1 MDKIFVD
8 SGIFVT
14 HCMTGDTKL
23 IKLLEKYEL
32 FTTPNV
38 IEESFYKSLFL
49 RTETVYGKSSKY
61 MLKEKYQKEQTNFEP
76 IYRYFTYFIKQLILF
91 DTLNIVPIDS
101 DIILSSIELSWKC
114 NLLPNDALITA
125 ACKHY
130 GIKKIATLDG
140 DFKRV
145 KFLKIIEL

>member
-1 MDKIFVD
+1 
-8 SGIFVT
+8 
-14 HCMTGDTKL
+14 MTGDTKL

-76 IYRYFTYFIKQLILF
+76 IYRYFTDFIKQLILF

-101 DIILSSIELSWKC
+101 DIILSSIELSWRC

-130 GIKKIATLDG
+130 GIKKIATLDR

>member
-14 HCMTGDTKL
+14 HCMVGDDRL
-23 IKLLEKYEL
+23 IKLLGEYEL

-49 RTETVYGKSSKY
+49 RAEIVYGKSSKY
-61 MLKEKYQKEQTNFEP
+61 LLKEKYIKEQANFEP
-76 IYRYFTYFIKQLILF
+76 VYKYFANFLKRLILF
-91 DTLNIVPIDS
+91 EALKIVSADS
-101 DIILSSIELSWKC
+101 NIILRSVELSWKYK
-114 NLLPNDALITA
+114 LLPNDALIAA
-125 ACKHY
+125 ACEHY
-130 GIKKIATLDG
+130 DLKKIATLDG

-145 KFLKIIEL
+145 DFLEIIEL